1 MSVSVPTLLRELHRL
16 HKHLRHLKSEIEL
29 GPRVLKIQQQTLDS
43 EKQAHVDS
51 HEMLK
56 KAKLKQ
62 KDDEGALKTTEQRLA
77 KLGADLNTAGSKKE
91 FDTKTHEIEYATK
104 QKGDLEDAILTTIT
118 EIEDR
123 TADLPNVDKRW
134 ADAQAAFAQY
144 KVDAETRLQRLL
156 ADQAETQTK
165 LGETE
170 GRVPAD
176 VKGIYQRLVKSHGP
190 DGLAAVVGKSCQ
202 QCRTN
207 ITEQQKHNLNA
218 GAFITCPNCGR
229 GLYPAE

>member
-1 MSVSVPTLLRELHRL
+1 MTTPTLLRELHRL

-29 GPRVLKIQQQTLDS
+29 GPRVLKSQQQAL
-43 EKQAHVDS
+43 EAERQAHADS
-51 HEMLK
+51 HEALT

-62 KDDEGALKTTEQRLA
+62 KEDEGALKTTEQRLA
-77 KLGADLNTAGSKKE
+77 KLAADLSTAGSKKE
-91 FDTKTHEIEYATK
+91 FDTKMQEVEYATK

-134 ADAQAAFAQY
+134 ADAQAAFARY
-144 KVDAETRLQRLL
+144 KVEAEERLQRLL
-156 ADQAETQTK
+156 ADQAETQKK
-165 LGETE
+165 LAETE
-170 GRVPAD
+170 PLLPAD
-176 VKGIYQRLVKSHGP
+176 VKGIYARLVKSYGA

-207 ITEQQKHNLNA
+207 ITEQQRHNLNA
-218 GAFITCPNCGR
+218 GSFITCPNCGR